1 MARLNVDAI
10 TAQNIT
16 STGVIT
22 STNGFR
28 IGVFTDGTRPASTDN
43 GVVIYNSTQNQL
55 QLYSTA
61 DGWISIGGFDTL
73 PTWADVNGRPT
84 NVDVGYF
91 GFNSSIDSVELYDGT
106 DWLRLG
112 LGPGSDQSNPATSAS
127 EILAFD
133 ASSANGLYWIQP
145 SGATAPEQV
154 YVDFGGGESGITDT
168 GPWVRVR
175 YAQSYYSRSSN
186 WTGTGRSDPANQS
199 TTAYS
204 GDFAWEQSESWI
216 ENLLD
221 DSDDVRQIFESWG
234 YGSVGWTYGSGYME
248 SKGIDDVNYTRWN
261 GSQNIVGKDYTRV
274 SGMSHNVS
282 SINGPWTNPT
292 AQNTD
297 ATDQNDAN
305 WRYGRFY
312 FRYTGS
318 PSAKPLPIKGIY
330 NADVDDS
337 SEGRYFP
344 FRDAAG
350 GWSGQG
356 ESTIWIR
363 N

>member
-16 STGVIT
+16 STGVI
-22 STNGFR
+22 SSANGFR
-28 IGVFTDGTRPASTDN
+28 IGVFTNANRPASTDN
-43 GVVIYNSTQNQL
+43 GVIIYNSTEGAL
-55 QLYSTA
+55 QLYSTSA
-61 DGWISIGGFDTL
+61 GWINIGGFDTL
-73 PTWADVNGRPT
+73 PTWADDNGRPT
-84 NVDVGYF
+84 GVGTGYF
-91 GFNSSIDSVELYDGT
+91 GLNSASGVELYNGT
-106 DWLRLG
+106 DWVRIG
-112 LGPGSDQSNPATSAS
+112 VSPGSVQSFPAATAS

-133 ASSANGLYWIQP
+133 ANAANGLYWIQP
-145 SGATAPEQV
+145 SGASTAEQV

-175 YAQSYYSRSSN
+175 YAQSYYSRSSY
-186 WTGTGRSDPANQS
+186 WGGTGRSDPANES

-204 GDFAWEQSESWI
+204 GNFAWEQPKSWI
-216 ENLLD
+216 LNLLD
-221 DSDDVRQIFESWG
+221 DSNDVRQIFESWG
-234 YGSVGWTYGSGYME
+234 NGSVGWTYGSGYME
-248 SKGIDDVNYTRWN
+248 SRGIDDVNYTRWN

-292 AQNTD
+292 AQYTD
-297 ATDQNDAN
+297 DTDYNDGQ

-318 PSAKPLPIKGIY
+318 PASAKPLPIQGIY

-337 SEGRYFP
+337 GEGRYFP

-350 GWSGQG
+350 GWTGQG
-356 ESTIWIR
+356 ESTIWVK